1 MYIILFLFVFLRTMP
16 DTEATVTVG
25 IARAAANPSQQGHWR
40 KRCSFL
46 RFATNFELDSQRKRN
61 IEQPKSPETS
71 DHLRLISKKSS
82 RGLTNASEGTEAW
95 SLELR
100 VPRKKDLQ
108 KSPKSWQPGFR
119 VQHAART
126 TKKLSLREQGS
137 WKTPLT
143 K

>member
-1 MYIILFLFVFLRTMP
+1 MP

-25 IARAAANPSQQGHWR
+25 IAHAAANPSQQGHWR
-40 KRCSFL
+40 ERRSFL
-46 RFATNFELDSQRKRN
+46 GFVTDFELDSHRKRKT
-61 IEQPKSPETS
+61 EQPKSPETS
-71 DHLRLISKKSS
+71 ARLRLISKKSS

-119 VQHAART
+119 VQPAART
-126 TKKLSLREQGS
+126 TKKLSFREQDS